1 MTEGDIFGRPLR
13 TTVIGSH
20 PLGYNEL
27 GPQAVVRSVE
37 EQIAA
42 GVKLVSDGQTRCDM
56 ISAYVGALKGL
67 EFRNEGAER
76 KVHIIGKIAP
86 GDISWMVED
95 FSLARKTAGERARV
109 KADMTGPVTLAFS
122 CVLDTKEYSGYRDRN
137 LYMDMADALLELA
150 KAYEKAG
157 AGQLQIDEPF
167 FSVGVPMELAREAVE
182 YLAAGFS
189 GETALHVCG
198 DVSKVFDRLLHFRG
212 IRVLSHGFA
221 GCPSNLGLVERN
233 KLEDA
238 GKILGFGCI
247 DTASE
252 RVETAGE
259 TVALIRRGIALA
271 GRENMVIH
279 PDCGMRALPHD
290 VAVAKLK
297 AMCIAAKMA

>member
-1 MTEGDIFGRPLR
+1 MTDGDIFGKPLR

-20 PLGYNEL
+20 PLRYGEL
-27 GPQAVVRSVE
+27 GQKAIIRSVE

-42 GVKLVSDGQTRCDM
+42 GVNLVSDGQTRGDM
-56 ISAYVGALKGL
+56 ISAYAGALEGL
-67 EFRNEGAER
+67 ELRQEGAER
-76 KVHIIGKIAP
+76 KVHIRGKIGP
-86 GDISWMVED
+86 GDFSWMVGD
-95 FSLARKTAGERARV
+95 FALARRTAGDRALV
-109 KADMTGPVTLAFS
+109 KADITGPVTLAFS
-122 CVLDTKEYSGYRDRN
+122 CILDTKEYGGYRDIG
-137 LYMDMADALLELA
+137 LYMDIADALLGLA

-221 GCPSNLGLVERN
+221 GCPSNLGLVDRN
-233 KLEDA
+233 KLENA

-259 TVALIRRGIALA
+259 TVALIRKGMASV

-297 AMCIAAKMA
+297 AMCLAARMA